1 VCVKNAGKYAEQL
14 LSPLFSLDALGYAT
28 KIYSTLMRNAGGE
41 SEMNVCD
48 IERDG

>member
-1 VCVKNAGKYAEQL
+1 MQSSCFRL
-14 LSPLFSLDALGYAT
+14 FFSLDALGYAT
-28 KIYSTLMRNAGGE
+28 KIYSTLMRNAGSE